1 MMNKLILGIAVIL
14 AGHTG
19 MASASG
25 FYVAAKAGAT
35 QVRSTENT
43 LSSSMLAGGLNNTV
57 GEIDVPSANRTNF
70 TPSFAMGYEFST
82 DWEQPV
88 RPELAYLAGGEVS
101 QNSTLNTTMTS
112 GWVDSGKFI
121 QNLPVSVQRQQKTRV
136 STLML
141 NGYYDYTTGTPF
153 TPYITGGVGVAL
165 LKNAASLSQ
174 SSAGLSFSSDTFSQN
189 NTQMAW
195 SLGAGVAWALTPAL
209 SLDAGYLF
217 TNAGDVTTEGTA
229 SNGIITSTWKS
240 HTHLQLHTLQLG
252 LRYTF

>member
-1 MMNKLILGIAVIL
+1 
-14 AGHTG
+14 
-19 MASASG
+19 
-25 FYVAAKAGAT
+25 
-35 QVRSTENT
+35 
-43 LSSSMLAGGLNNTV
+43 MLAGGLNNTV

-70 TPSFAMGYEFST
+70 TPFARYEFST

-88 RPELAYLAGGEVS
+88 RLELAYLAGEVS

-195 SLGAGVAWALTPAL
+195 SLGAGVAW
-209 SLDAGYLF
+209 G
-217 TNAGDVTTEGTA
+217 
-229 SNGIITSTWKS
+229 S
-240 HTHLQLHTLQLG
+240 HACSVA
-252 LRYTF
+252 